1 MLGQLPSAVEWME
14 AAQSDSRA
22 GLFVRGPGDAGQQ
35 GEGHSGLSV
44 KGGHGE
50 DFSCC
55 VLCLWDGSSI
65 TQSTL
70 DTPASYQ
77 AHL

>member
-1 MLGQLPSAVEWME
+1 MWGQLPSAVERME

-22 GLFVRGPGDAGQQ
+22 RLLVRGPGDAGRQ
-35 GEGHSGLSV
+35 GEGHSGLAV

-65 TQSTL
+65 TPSTL
-70 DTPASYQ
+70 DTPASYE